1 LVGVVALG
9 QGVVMFVAPSVM
21 VDRWP
26 WPLTPLTCRVMGA
39 VFCLGCAGI
48 VAWTDPRWSTVSVMV
63 RVEVLMLALMLIAA
77 VRARHELIAG
87 RPLTWPLLIGTV
99 LTVVGSGYL
108 WLSYDLRQPDPGSSA
123 VRPSGR

>member
-1 LVGVVALG
+1 
-9 QGVVMFVAPSVM
+9 MFMAPSVM

-99 LTVVGSGYL
+99 LTVVGSSYL